1 MRHLK
6 LGLMLLCILTLC
18 ACSTK
23 RRGDPVCALPP
34 LALMQPGEPFV
45 PFAEGSLTDGRIT
58 NGELLDLALGLLVD
72 KGEEE
77 KRKARLREWRAANE
91 TLSYARR
98 GAEE

>member
-45 PFAEGSLTDGRIT
+45 PFAEGSLTDGRIHHRYRH
-58 NGELLDLALGLLVD
+58 VHQ
-72 KGEEE
+72 EEE
-77 KRKARLREWRAANE
+77 RLESRRIPRAAQLRLCGCAAGRFQRD
-91 TLSYARR
+91 TL
-98 GAEE
+98 